1 MRIPFGPRTLASVWI
16 LPSTPLSLNSRAF
29 QPKLQ
34 MLAAVSAMAPPP
46 GLVGPLTRV
55 AAIVRLVDLRR
66 RLGKALDDAQVS
78 IGRFAEHFQRRLI
91 AFALVRG
98 YGFIDA
104 VEFDHDDALGNP
116 RLVGLCR
123 VAACQKASA
132 GGSDCRTRELGV
144 GSQCIWIGN

>member
-46 GLVGPLTRV
+46 GLG
-55 AAIVRLVDLRR
+55 